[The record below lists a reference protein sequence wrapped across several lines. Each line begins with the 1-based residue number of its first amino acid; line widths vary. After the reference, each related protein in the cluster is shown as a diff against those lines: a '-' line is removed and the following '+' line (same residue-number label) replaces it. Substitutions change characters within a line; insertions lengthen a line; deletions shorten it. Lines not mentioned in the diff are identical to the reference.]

1 MANVY
6 YRGDDFDA
14 FDQEWAQI
22 IVDVP
27 EEWDIARAE
36 FKVGN
41 LPVMTFNEPDFPLD
55 ISLSAAQTANLKD
68 VSTCYIA
75 LFDRRGRK
83 QTLNGSWTFETRESV
98 V

>member
-1 MANVY
+1 MANTY

-14 FDQEWAQI
+14 FDQEWAEI
-22 IVDVP
+22 ELDIP
-27 EEWDIARAE
+27 EEWDISRAE

-41 LPVMTFNEPDFPLD
+41 LPVMVFPEPTFPMSVNLA
-55 ISLSAAQTANLKD
+55 SYQTVGLKD

-75 LFDRRGRK
+75 LYDRQGRK
-83 QTLNGSWTFETRESV
+83 QTLNGSWTFVTKEKV